1 MKSAMIT
8 LVYQGKYTIKEVI
21 VLEKNKIGLDRRIV
35 TLIFTHG
42 VNHGTLLFFSTV
54 LLVMAKDMQIDY
66 GKLGALVTATFIFYG
81 IGQLPAGVLSDV
93 IGRKNSIL
101 MSLVIPLIGCI
112 MGGLFSSFGMMVVA
126 FSLIG
131 LGGSF
136 YHPSSYAMIADVTT
150 EDNRGKAFGWH
161 GVGANIGQALTPVLA
176 GFVSVAYGWRAIFFV
191 WAAICMVNAIAIV
204 LFMPGGKADVVDNDN
219 VVEEAKE
226 KGKSEGWKQLLSV
239 AVILG
244 LFIYAIQGFVNDG
257 IFAYLPS
264 LLQDDFAMAVAISGV
279 ITGIQYGGG
288 VFGQLVGGFA
298 SDKWNEA
305 NVIIAASIG
314 FIITVIVLFVF
325 KNSTPAVV
333 VILFVMGFFLFML
346 QPPIN
351 AIFAKAVPASM
362 LGSSFGV
369 VFIFKYGLGALAP
382 ALGGAVASGASLTV
396 FFYLLAGVMGVGVV
410 LTSLLKISL
419 KKRDNH
425 Q

>member
-1 MKSAMIT
+1 M
-8 LVYQGKYTIKEVI
+8 EN
-21 VLEKNKIGLDRRIV
+21 NKIGLDKRIV

-81 IGQLPAGVLSDV
+81 IGQLPAGILSDV

-101 MSLVIPLIGCI
+101 LSLVIPLVGCL
-112 MGGLFSSFGMMVVA
+112 MGGVFSSFGMMVVA
-126 FSLIG
+126 FALIG

-176 GFVSVAYGWRAIFFV
+176 GFISVAYGWRAIFFV
-191 WAAICMVNAIAIV
+191 WAAICLVNAIAIV
-204 LFMPGGKADVVDNDN
+204 LFMPKGNTAANKKQEDIKVM
-219 VVEEAKE
+219 EEAVE
-226 KGKSEGWKQLLSV
+226 KGKSNGWKQLLSA

-288 VFGQLVGGFA
+288 VFGQLIGGFA
-298 SDKWNEA
+298 SDRWNEA
-305 NVIIAASIG
+305 NVVIFASIG
-314 FIITVIVLFVF
+314 FIVTVIAMFIF
-325 KNSTPAVV
+325 KSSTPAVV
-333 VILFVMGFFLFML
+333 CILFLMGFFLFML

-382 ALGGAVASGASLTV
+382 ALGGFIASGSSLTV
-396 FFYLLAGVMGVGVV
+396 FFYLLAGVMGIGVILTAV
-410 LTSLLKISL
+410 LKYSL
-419 KKRDNH
+419 KKRENN
-425 Q
+425 